1 MYNLPCFHPIS
12 NWGMVKVLHVM
23 FLEFTKITFVIA
35 NYIVINVDEV
45 TTINNTQWLSIH
57 LYVVQKWNFFLMFLY
72 VETKVNLPF
81 LIIFFSLVLK
91 CMINFGGVKLEELGK
106 KLVNMGC
113 DSNSVFQSN

>member
-1 MYNLPCFHPIS
+1 
-12 NWGMVKVLHVM
+12 MVKVLHVM

-72 VETKVNLPF
+72 VETISQSSISNN
-81 LIIFFSLVLK
+81 IFFFS
-91 CMINFGGVKLEELGK
+91 VK
-106 KLVNMGC
+106 MH
-113 DSNSVFQSN
+113 D